1 MARETAREVAIQDAV
16 ATPIYQDQKQIVRGL
31 GAHLTETFVGKVTG
45 AGGAGGSLLNVP
57 FEPAEV
63 ICLNQAGATPTF
75 FHSVFASDAA
85 VHLSIAAAAAAN
97 ANPPVLTQ
105 VGAGD
110 WTVALPT
117 AMAPDAEVVTVIV
130 RGCRDVAGSL

>member
-1 MARETAREVAIQDAV
+1 MTRETARETAIETPAQ
-16 ATPIYQDQKQIVRGL
+16 TPIYQDQKQIVRKL
-31 GAHLTETFVGKVTG
+31 GAHLTESFVGKVTG

-63 ICLNQAGATPTF
+63 ICINQAGGTPTW

-85 VHLSIAAAAAAN
+85 IHMSIAAAAAAN
-97 ANPPVLTQ
+97 ANPPVLTK

-110 WTVALPT
+110 WTIALPT
-117 AMAPDAEVVTVIV
+117 QMAPDAEVVTVVV
-130 RGCRDVAGSL
+130 RGHRDVAGSL